1 MGCVQS
7 SETDPDSEPRDT
19 AGSTERRPR
28 LNDVQRRAVKV
39 LLLGAKGSGKSTIQK
54 QMKLLYEGNFTS
66 NERDSYA
73 ETIRLFVVR
82 YMRTILEILPDLGLE
97 ISSHNQ
103 GYVSTVM
110 RTYDIEPSVCQ
121 ALRVLS
127 QDDAV
132 NEVLVRSNEYQ
143 LPDAVAYFLNLPT
156 MERVISTQYIP
167 TNDDILHVYVPTTGI
182 SRTNFPLDGKHL
194 LSVYDFGGA
203 RSERRKWANCFG
215 NADVLIFI
223 AGLSEYDQKLDEH
236 LGVVR

>member
-19 AGSTERRPR
+19 ASSTERRPR
-28 LNDVQRRAVKV
+28 LNDDQRRAVKV
-39 LLLGAKGSGKSTIQK
+39 LLLGTKESGKSTIQK

-66 NERDSYA
+66 NERESYA
-73 ETIRLFVVR
+73 ETIRLFVVS
-82 YMRTILEILPDLGLE
+82 YMRTILEALPDLGLE

-103 GYVSTVM
+103 GHVSTVM
-110 RTYDIEPSVCQ
+110 RTYNIEPSVCQ

-127 QDDAV
+127 QDEAV

-143 LPDAVAYFLNLPT
+143 LPDAVAYFLYLPT

-167 TNDDILHVYVPTTGI
+167 TNDDILHIYVPTTGI
-182 SRTNFPLDGKHL
+182 SQTNFPLDAKLL
-194 LSVYDFGGA
+194 LSVYDFGGG
-203 RSERRKWANCFG
+203 RSEQRKWVNCFD

-223 AGLSEYDQKLDEH
+223 AGLSEYDQKSDEQPD
-236 LGVVR
+236 VVR